1 MQRMLWVVVWLIGV
15 TIHTSAAVVTG
26 VCKDELPTAYVPI
39 VSGRA
44 CTYIQ
49 FDCSGSHDPLG
60 KNIVSYIAEFGDG
73 TSSQIGPDPVFSHWY
88 AQSGTYRVTL
98 RVVTEDGR
106 VSLEDASSIFIAPA
120 NQPPIVTFASED
132 TIEATQY
139 SSVNIVCLIEDKDP
153 EDRASVRVWFGDD
166 DPDPETYGTSGRL
179 LTISHVYSA
188 TGLFW
193 VTVIANDAFCEG
205 PAAVISVRV
214 VDRVIVYIKYD
225 KKSHRLTIDATS
237 SSFTSEDSRPT
248 IITVLVP
255 HKKTK
260 IPVTVTEDHPIK
272 QMFGIYTAVG
282 NEFSATSS
290 SGGSVTGTIW
300 SE

>member
-1 MQRMLWVVVWLIGV
+1 MAV
-15 TIHTSAAVVTG
+15 HTSGVMAAG
-26 VCKDELPTAYVPI
+26 VCMDELPIAYVPV

-60 KNIVSYIAEFGDG
+60 RKIVSYIAEFGDG
-73 TSSQIGPDPVFSHWY
+73 TSCQTGVDPVFSHWY

-106 VSLEDASSIFIAPA
+106 VSPEDASSIVIAPA

-153 EDRASVRVWFGDD
+153 EDRTSVQVWFGDG
-166 DPDPETYGTSGRL
+166 DPDPETYSTSGRL
-179 LTISHVYSA
+179 LTISHVYSV
-188 TGLFW
+188 TGFFW
-193 VTVIANDAFCEG
+193 VTVVASDTFCEG

-214 VDRVIVYIKYD
+214 VDRVVVYIKYD
-225 KKSHRLTIDATS
+225 KKSRRLTIDATS
-237 SSFTSEDSRPT
+237 SSFTSGDSQPT

-260 IPVTVTEDHPIK
+260 IPVALTEDQPIK
-272 QMFGIYTAVG
+272 QMFGICTTVG
-282 NEFSATSS
+282 SEFSAVSS
-290 SGGSVTGTIW
+290 SGGSVAGTIW